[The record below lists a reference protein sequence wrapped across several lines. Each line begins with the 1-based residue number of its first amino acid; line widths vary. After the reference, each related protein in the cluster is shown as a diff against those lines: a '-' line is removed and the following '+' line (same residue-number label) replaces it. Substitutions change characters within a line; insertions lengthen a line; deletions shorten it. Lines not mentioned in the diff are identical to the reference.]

1 MYFDIKLPALTY
13 FSLLKL
19 HIAKYSKAMS
29 LITRAATVTA
39 IILLARAK
47 RQREKVASKL
57 CLGKHGDI
65 LTVYR
70 FKGAHGT
77 YCEEIAAVVNKVCKR
92 TRRLC

>member
-1 MYFDIKLPALTY
+1 
-13 FSLLKL
+13 
-19 HIAKYSKAMS
+19 MS

-39 IILLARAK
+39 IILLARAR

-70 FKGAHGT
+70 FEGAHGT
-77 YCEEIAAVVNKVCKR
+77 YCEEIVAVVNKVCKR

>member
-29 LITRAATVTA
+29 LITRATTVTA
-39 IILLARAK
+39 TILLARAK

-70 FKGAHGT
+70 FVGAYGT
-77 YCEEIAAVVNKVCKR
+77 YCEELAAEVNVVCRR
-92 TRRLC
+92 TRRSC

>member
-1 MYFDIKLPALTY
+1 MFFDIKLPALTY

-29 LITRAATVTA
+29 IITRAATVTA
-39 IILLARAK
+39 TILLARAR
-47 RQREKVASKL
+47 RQREKVDSKL

-70 FKGAHGT
+70 FVGAHGT
-77 YCEEIAAVVNKVCKR
+77 YCEEIAAEVNEVCER
-92 TRRLC
+92 TRR